1 MMRRLILVLAV
12 LMTSTLLVAVAQA
25 QGVQT
30 SPFGVPLPPG
40 VTQGAGPGPVAS
52 PPSAYQ
58 RAWYW
63 LLAEQ
68 QRVNRQLV
76 AAVKQMK
83 NGDMLGGTLLLAFL
97 SFMYGILHAAGP
109 GHGKAVI
116 SSYVLANEKTVRRGI
131 MLSFLAALFQAF
143 SAIAVV
149 GVLAVVL
156 NATSLEIRATEA
168 WIETVSW
175 AFVAAV
181 GLWLL
186 WGQAKTF
193 WQGRRAKAGE
203 TVAAKVP
210 TGAVT
215 LEQSAHH
222 HDHGEGCECGHA
234 HAHHDHHGAPR
245 VEPFVQKIAPLG
257 AGSAGSARDGSHP
270 DTHYHAA
277 GEVCPSCGHAHMPDP
292 KDLQGDLSWS
302 KALAIA
308 FSIGIR
314 PCTGAIL
321 VLIFSLSQGLFLA
334 GVFSTF
340 AMALGTAIT
349 VSLLASLALGSRDL
363 AVRLAGAG
371 RGWAGMVASSA
382 AFAGSALVFLMGVSF
397 FIASLNGTGPL

>member
-1 MMRRLILVLAV
+1 MMRRLTLVLAV
-12 LMTSTLLVAVAQA
+12 LVASALAVPVAQA

-30 SPFGVPLPPG
+30 SPFGVPLPPS
-40 VTQGAGPGPVAS
+40 VTQAAGPGPAAS

-186 WGQAKTF
+186 WGQVKTF

-203 TVAAKVP
+203 TVAADMP
-210 TGAVT
+210 TGAMP
-215 LEQSAHH
+215 LEQSAHL

-234 HAHHDHHGAPR
+234 HAHHDHHHHGAPR

-257 AGSAGSARDGSHP
+257 AGSIRDGSHP
-270 DTHYHAA
+270 DTHYHAD